1 MENQIEAR
9 PEPSTTSSS
18 SLNHFEAVA
27 IRGGR
32 KKAEKR
38 FLVARGRRYYDCKV
52 KGFRYHGTEP
62 EKIRQQQ
69 VVGQLITYVA
79 EMSTEVDAGRGL
91 LLSGP
96 VGTGKDH
103 FLVALARVAIRR
115 YGYNVRWING
125 MDLSGAFRDQIG
137 SGGLEREELSKY
149 QTPDILVISDPLPIF
164 GGLSDY
170 QASTLYRIIDRRY
183 NDRRPTWCSL
193 NCTGPEEA
201 AKRLG
206 AATVDRLRD
215 GAMSLLCNW
224 GSYRTIGSQNERN
237 S

>member
-1 MENQIEAR
+1 MALHG
-9 PEPSTTSSS
+9 PK
-18 SLNHFEAVA
+18 A
-27 IRGGR
+27 
-32 KKAEKR
+32 AEKR

-52 KGFRYHGTEP
+52 KGFRYHGTES

-69 VVGQLITYVA
+69 VVCRLLSLVEEMPA
-79 EMSTEVDAGRGL
+79 EVEAGRGL

-115 YGYNVRWING
+115 YGFDVRWVNG
-125 MDLSGAFRDQIG
+125 MDMFGAFRDQIG
-137 SGGLEREELSKY
+137 SGRLEREELSKY
-149 QTPDILVISDPLPIF
+149 QTPDILVLSDPLPIF

-193 NCTGPEEA
+193 NCTGPTEA

-215 GAMSLLCNW
+215 GAVSLRCNW
-224 GSYRTIGSQNERN
+224 GSYRTIGLQNER
-237 S
+237 SE